1 MAHADSWQQPK
12 RVNRLNRMSIQ
23 GNSIQES
30 AAAYESATQ
39 FFLNLARGVGKDQ
52 LDIKAPEG
60 WSARQIIHHL
70 ADSEAQSYARI
81 RRLVAE
87 PEGSIIQGYDENLW
101 AIAPQLGYESAP
113 VENSIAVFAAVR
125 AGSLDIIKRLNEA
138 DLEKAGEHSESGRFT
153 IGMWLAG
160 YTNHPKDHGDQLVRA
175 LKGQN

>member
-1 MAHADSWQQPK
+1 M
-12 RVNRLNRMSIQ
+12 
-23 GNSIQES
+23 SIQES
-30 AAAYESATQ
+30 TAAYESATQ

-52 LDIKAPEG
+52 LDIKDPEG

-70 ADSEAQSYARI
+70 ADSEAQSYARL

-87 PEGSIIQGYDENLW
+87 PEGSVIQGYDENLW

-125 AGSLDIIKRLNEA
+125 AGSFDVIKRLIEA

>member
-1 MAHADSWQQPK
+1 VQYAGATARDELRK
-12 RVNRLNRMSIQ
+12 LNEDLLTATRSLAA
-23 GNSIQES
+23 NS
-30 AAAYESATQ
+30 T
-39 FFLNLARGVGKDQ
+39 L
-52 LDIKAPEG
+52 
-60 WSARQIIHHL
+60 
-70 ADSEAQSYARI
+70 

-101 AIAPQLGYESAP
+101 ATAPQLGYESAP

-125 AGSLDIIKRLNEA
+125 ASSLDIIKRLNES

-175 LKGQN
+175 VKGQI